1 MAAFLAV
8 IIVATIIHLNVGFP
22 LLESIGRG
30 IVSALLVAALFTVMV
45 YACIFL
51 AWLKEKLSE

>member
-1 MAAFLAV
+1 MVAFLV
-8 IIVATIIHLNVGFP
+8 LITVATIIHLNVGFP

-30 IVSALLVAALFTVMV
+30 IVSALLVAALFTVVM
-45 YACIFL
+45 YAYIFL